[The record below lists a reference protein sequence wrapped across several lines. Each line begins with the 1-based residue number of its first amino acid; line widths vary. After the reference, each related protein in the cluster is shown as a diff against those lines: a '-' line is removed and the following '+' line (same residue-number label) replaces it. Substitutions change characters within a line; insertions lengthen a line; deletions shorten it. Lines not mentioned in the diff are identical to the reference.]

1 MVLPKHIHLFTS
13 IREHVFVKH
22 LYASN
27 GSNENKQS
35 PTQRAY
41 HRLHETP
48 HILQLLNLVFF
59 CVRTWRQHIYPFFFF
74 LKKVKPI
81 AWQNIDQT
89 ALISIIWQILSHT
102 FSK

>member
-74 LKKVKPI
+74 FEKGQTNCLAKYRSNSSYI
-81 AWQNIDQT
+81 NYMANIKSY
-89 ALISIIWQILSHT
+89 I
-102 FSK
+102 F